1 MSYHQ
6 NEHKIVL
13 SSGTNTTSVDCS
25 DFIKDGMLSA
35 AELCGTQLVLTFNT
49 DAGS

>member
-13 SSGTNTTSVDCS
+13 SAGSNETSVDCS

-35 AELCGTQLVLTFNT
+35 AELCDTQLVLTFNT
-49 DAGS
+49 DSNS